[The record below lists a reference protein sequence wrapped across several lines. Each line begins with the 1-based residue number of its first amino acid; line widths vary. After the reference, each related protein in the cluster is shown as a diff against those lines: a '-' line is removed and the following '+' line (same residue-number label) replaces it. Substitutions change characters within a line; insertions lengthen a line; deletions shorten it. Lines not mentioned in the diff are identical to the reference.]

1 MALHKN
7 KTNTIINHQ
16 EITLSQPNNQL
27 AETLINSSI
36 EKPLEWHITN
46 LQANHI
52 NLNKNKVK
60 YLLYKNRNELFP
72 KDKDFLN
79 DIINN
84 TINLEENGN
93 KNIPFCYVNNTYL
106 EKIKNNKY
114 KTQKFIIFN

>member
-1 MALHKN
+1 MNKQSTEGIKLEIIKQHNVALHKN

-16 EITLSQPNNQL
+16 EITLCQPNNQI
-27 AETLINSSI
+27 AEILINSSI

-84 TINLEENGN
+84 
-93 KNIPFCYVNNTYL
+93 
-106 EKIKNNKY
+106 KY
-114 KTQKFIIFN
+114 KTQKFIIFYIVN